1 MDTSRLAAIPF
12 FADLPEAELAAVA
25 KAAFEVEVPSGQ
37 SLTRTGGV
45 GHTLFA
51 IEDGT
56 ADVVISGAKVA
67 TVGTGDVVGE
77 IAVLAAPPDL
87 FAPPEMAEGG
97 ERTASVVA
105 TSPMRMIA
113 LYKRDVWELERQAP
127 TAIQR
132 LRAKLEERRAADE
145 QRALGAKPESP
156 GLDVL

>member
-1 MDTSRLAAIPF
+1 MDASRVAAIPF

-25 KAAFEVEVPSGQ
+25 KVAVEVEVPSGQ

-45 GHTLFA
+45 GHALFA

-67 TVGTGDVVGE
+67 TIGTGDVVGE
-77 IAVLAAPPDL
+77 MAVLDARPDP
-87 FAPPEMAEGG
+87 FAPPELAEGG

-113 LYKRDVWELERQAP
+113 VYRRDVWDLERQAP
-127 TAIQR
+127 IATQR
-132 LRAKLEERRAADE
+132 LRAKLEERRAANELRELGE
-145 QRALGAKPESP
+145 QPRSP
-156 GLDVL
+156 GPDAL

>member
-1 MDTSRLAAIPF
+1 MDTSRLAAIPI

-25 KAAFEVEVPSGQ
+25 KVAFEVEVPAGE
-37 SLTRTGGV
+37 SLTRIGGL
-45 GHTLFA
+45 GHVLFA

-67 TVGTGDVVGE
+67 TIGTGDVVGE

-105 TSPMRMIA
+105 TATMRMIA

-127 TAIQR
+127 TATQR
-132 LRAKLEERRAADE
+132 LRAKLEGHRAADK
-145 QRALGAKPESP
+145 QRELGAKPESP
-156 GLDVL
+156 GPDAL